1 MIVVKT
7 IKEVIKVNE
16 EFILNLVK
24 SIVKREN
31 SAFFSRVQKVNII
44 LGMKFNILKRMASVT
59 S

>member
-1 MIVVKT
+1 MIVAKT

-31 SAFFSRVQKVNII
+31 GAFFSRVQKVNII
-44 LGMKFNILKRMASVT
+44 LGMKFNILKRMANAIL
-59 S
+59 